1 LCGLRGLEVWW
12 GKEEK
17 LENDWERD
25 KEEAIFGW
33 STGDEKQEKRG
44 GDCGFEM
51 GLYSVG
57 VVMKN

>member
-51 GLYSVG
+51 GL
-57 VVMKN
+57 